1 MAIDLYTAT
10 TNPGGSTSGWEARF
24 CGHFQDASKNQWR
37 VEIIDQKLTSS
48 GFNWDLDEPV
58 DFTLGADGFTLS
70 HEGSPDNLH
79 QSFIPSNCTIDFH
92 IDTEQH
98 ERLFTQLNSS
108 NSDDHRFAIVI
119 YKFFAN
125 YGSTES
131 SPNGKFSMYW
141 CGVINPEG
149 TSLEVTAGVKFLRVT
164 AHDGLSLLNSV
175 EYLQPDGSLWTDT
188 PRLSQLIS
196 RCLKNIPTSS
206 LWGFDFVESQSS
218 EKASTDNF
226 ILQTS
231 EFFSEVNHYYDAEN
245 HKVFNLPLFKS
256 TLYHTKV
263 SSLTFY
269 NTERKSDR
277 FEGEVLNTESVSCS
291 EVLNSIC
298 QVFRARLY
306 LTDGSFVFENP
317 KAMQNNSLPNL
328 TRWTTRNDMLS
339 EPLDEYNQGIAANSV
354 HFNVENN
361 VQFQSLLLSGADE
374 SFLHPVKSTHS
385 THIKGGTQN
394 LFDPLGSLMYTNL
407 GATHIHTIANEDG
420 TFSPFS
426 TRTNPDFV
434 FSAGD
439 TPSIVGQARAF
450 LNPDHNSVGGG
461 SSSAL
466 LHIGGHVII
475 DVEIK
480 VGAYYLKGNTTFATQ
495 TQNIQRTAAT
505 DLTHKSVLRDGV
517 VEWTT
522 VQSTYSIPCPNAL
535 SDPQPMIATHEGD
548 ETEYI
553 GGFHLAMNGDDN
565 DEFRYSSGFMGS
577 GGTEHDISKFDIAWT
592 LPPLPAGTHTG
603 ATVKFSVRAFTCEGV
618 AITNSTDLNNLR
630 KQSTSGIV
638 QLYNFRMLTGVD
650 GSEIDAVYSNVQ
662 DVSTQRLDVCSSL
675 LGDQINGAALGSLMV
690 EDVLSLGSWSYS
702 NSNWGSSKNLQA
714 GKSIHELNA
723 IEGLQERGRSR
734 KIRRGTIKGYE
745 NDFGSYSN
753 FQKNLPSIQ
762 TSLKFRDETDDP
774 VYIPLSMTHTAAP
787 CIFDFVG
794 FLDSVTPT
802 ITSDESNN
810 KGDRGLLDNPP
821 KPGLDFDS
829 DVNGKNING
838 ASVGTIA
845 KLNIA
850 RNNINSN
857 STGINTLTVNA
868 NGSSTPAVNLGEI
881 HDVLAGNVSSSTN
894 YQDSLSWFDA
904 GGALLGEDRS
914 TQTGQNVTA
923 VDAAGSFQEIP
934 PPTIGTGF
942 LSSSSTGALRFL
954 KPLTILSTKSGRVSM
969 YYANRYYYGS
979 SYYGFSFY
987 NVSSGQPSITSLNDQ
1002 FANNGIVL
1010 PDSGS
1015 GFQIASII
1023 RNDSS
1028 VEDITIYLHIGARPN
1043 GSSTNITLTE
1053 VGNVTATIPAGGQD
1067 LYFNADATFSH
1078 PFTKG
1083 KLLFVSYK
1091 RGGGNYSTYV
1101 NFSHTISIM

>member
-24 CGHFQDASKNQWR
+24 CGHFQDASKHQWR

-48 GFNWDLDEPV
+48 GFNWNLDAPV

-92 IDTEQH
+92 VATEQH

-108 NSDDHRFAIVI
+108 NSDDHRFGIVI
-119 YKFFAN
+119 YKFVATSN
-125 YGSTES
+125 ES
-131 SPNGKFSMYW
+131 NENTPIGVFSMQW

-149 TSLEVTAGVKFLRVT
+149 TTLEVTGGVKFLRVT

-188 PRLSQLIS
+188 PRLSHLIS

-206 LWGFDFVESQSS
+206 LWGYGFIESPAEIPSS
-218 EKASTDNF
+218 DSLVQHAN
-226 ILQTS
+226 
-231 EFFSEVNHYYDAEN
+231 EFFNETIHYYDTDN
-245 HKVFNLPLFKS
+245 HKVFNTLALFKS

-277 FEGEVLNTESVSCS
+277 FEGEVLNTDTVSCS

-298 QVFRARLY
+298 QVFRARLFMNH
-306 LTDGSFVFENP
+306 GSWIFENP
-317 KAMQNNSLPNL
+317 KALQNLSAPNYH
-328 TRWTTRNDMLS
+328 RWTTQNDMS
-339 EPLDEYNQGIAANSV
+339 GEPIDIYAIAKTSQTV
-354 HFNVENN
+354 KFHVEDSYED
-361 VQFQSLLLSGADE
+361 QSQLLSGAEE

-385 THIKGGTQN
+385 THVKGGTQN
-394 LFDPLGSLMYTNL
+394 LFDPLGSLMYTNI

-439 TPSIVGQARAF
+439 TPSIIGQARAF

-461 SSSAL
+461 SSSDL

-495 TQNIQRTAAT
+495 TQNIQRTAAS

-548 ETEYI
+548 DTEYI
-553 GGFHLAMNGDDN
+553 GGFHLAMNGDEN

-630 KQSTSGIV
+630 KQSTSGLV

-650 GSEIDAVYSNVQ
+650 GSEIDAVFSNVQ

-675 LGDQINGAALGSLMV
+675 LGDQLNGAALGSLMV
-690 EDVLSLGSWSYS
+690 EDVDSLGSWTYS
-702 NSNWGSSKNLQA
+702 NSKWGSSKNLDA
-714 GKSIHELNA
+714 NKSIHELNA
-723 IEGLQERGRSR
+723 IEGLQERGRSL
-734 KIRRGTIKGYE
+734 KIRRGTIKSYE
-745 NDFGSYSN
+745 NNFDSYKITQKALPT
-753 FQKNLPSIQ
+753 FQTTLI
-762 TSLKFRDETDDP
+762 FDDETGDP
-774 VYIPLSMTHTAAP
+774 VFIPLSFTHTAAP
-787 CIFDFVG
+787 SIFDFVG
-794 FLDSVTPT
+794 YLDGVSPT

-845 KLNIA
+845 KLNIV

-868 NGSSTPAVNLGEI
+868 TGSSTPAVNLGEI
-881 HDVLAGNVSSSTN
+881 HDVLA
-894 YQDSLSWFDA
+894 
-904 GGALLGEDRS
+904 
-914 TQTGQNVTA
+914 QNVTSSA
-923 VDAAGSFQEIP
+923 NYGNSLAWFEMGSSVVGANRGTQSGKNIVMIDDAGQMQETIP
-934 PPTIGTGF
+934 PPSTKYLQST
-942 LSSSSTGALRFL
+942 STGVIKWQLPTF
-954 KPLTILSTKSGRVSM
+954 ILSTLSGRASM
-969 YYANRYYYGS
+969 YYAGRYYYGS
-979 SYYGFSFY
+979 VYYGFNFY
-987 NVSSGQPSITSLNDQ
+987 NVQTNATVMTSLNDQ
-1002 FANNGIVL
+1002 YANNGIVF
-1010 PDSGS
+1010 PFSGT
-1015 GFQIASII
+1015 IIKIHALI
-1023 RNDSS
+1023 RNDSAQDDVS
-1028 VEDITIYLHIGARPN
+1028 IYLHTGARP
-1043 GSSTNITLTE
+1043 GGTSTNITLTE
-1053 VGNVTATIPAGGQD
+1053 IGNVTAGCSAGQD
-1067 LYFNADATFSH
+1067 LYYNADGTFTYA
-1078 PFTKG
+1078 FNEG
-1083 KLLFVSYK
+1083 DLLFISYK
-1091 RGGGNYSTYV
+1091 RAGSNGTQYV
-1101 NFSHTISIM
+1101 NFSHTISIQ